1 MIIKAVVGALGITI
15 GLIISRLLDEHQIN
29 KLKDQL
35 FEYEEEHNVILQ
47 ENSRLVEENRQLR
60 SNLSK
65 LIQRPPTEENIPKF
79 DD

>member
-1 MIIKAVVGALGITI
+1 MIIRLIIGALGITI

-35 FEYEEEHNVILQ
+35 FEYEEEHNAILQ
-47 ENSRLVEENRQLR
+47 ENSKLVEENRQLKY
-60 SNLSK
+60 NLNK
-65 LIQRPPTEENIPKF
+65 LVKIPPTEKNIPKF

>member
-1 MIIKAVVGALGITI
+1 MIMRLVIGALGITI

-35 FEYEEEHNVILQ
+35 FEYEEEHNMILQ
-47 ENSRLVEENRQLR
+47 ENSRLVEENRQLK
-60 SNLSK
+60 SSLSK
-65 LIQRPPTEENIPKF
+65 LIQIPPTEKNIPKF

>member
-35 FEYEEEHNVILQ
+35 IEYEEEHNMILQ
-47 ENSRLVEENRQLR
+47 ENSKLVEENRQLK
-60 SNLSK
+60 SSLNK
-65 LIQRPPTEENIPKF
+65 LIQIPPTEKNIPKF

>member
-1 MIIKAVVGALGITI
+1 MIIKAVVGVLGITI

-35 FEYEEEHNVILQ
+35 IEYEEEHNMILQ
-47 ENSRLVEENRQLR
+47 ENSKLVEENRQLK
-60 SNLSK
+60 SSLSK
-65 LIQRPPTEENIPKF
+65 LIQIPPTEENIPKF

>member
-35 FEYEEEHNVILQ
+35 IEYEEEHNMILQ
-47 ENSRLVEENRQLR
+47 ENSKLVEENRQLK
-60 SNLSK
+60 SSLNK
-65 LIQRPPTEENIPKF
+65 LVKIPPTEKNIPKF